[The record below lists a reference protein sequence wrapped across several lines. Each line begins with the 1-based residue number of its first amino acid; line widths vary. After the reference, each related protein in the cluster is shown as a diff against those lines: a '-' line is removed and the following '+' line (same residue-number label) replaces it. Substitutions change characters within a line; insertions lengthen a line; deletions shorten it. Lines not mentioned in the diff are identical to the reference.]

1 MDLQQKPLPSRFS
14 PMKQR
19 LCLLMFTAILGYAAP
34 AAANAQSALATDVD
48 RALKKAGDDLCKS
61 LDVLKCK
68 RKAVAKPKP
77 RKPARKTA
85 MPGKA
90 KPPPS
95 NILKPVAAKAI
106 PIPRAKPAVP
116 GSPSVTTAAITVPRP
131 RQKPTVPGARAVQ
144 GHTQVTV
151 TVPPTKPPV
160 GPQAPPPSTG
170 AENDCR
176 ASLRA
181 LGVSFTTPAARI
193 SAGRCSVAEPVHL
206 TRWKAGG
213 EDIEFPD
220 GPILNC
226 GFALKFGQWLKAEG
240 APIARRGARSAL
252 ARLYTGPG
260 YECRGRNGD
269 GSGKVSEHGLGNAVD
284 ITFFTL
290 QDGRTFHV
298 RDALDPMSP
307 AYQTLAGF
315 RASGCKYFTTVLGP
329 GANAAHAEH
338 FHFDMGQHGKSA
350 AYKICE

>member
-1 MDLQQKPLPSRFS
+1 
-14 PMKQR
+14 MKQR
-19 LCLLMFTAILGYAAP
+19 LCLLVFTAVLTFGQP

-90 KPPPS
+90 KPPPPV
-95 NILKPVAAKAI
+95 NLKPVAAKAI

-116 GSPSVTTAAITVPRP
+116 GPP
-131 RQKPTVPGARAVQ
+131 AVQ

-151 TVPPTKPPV
+151 AVPPTKPPA

-170 AENDCR
+170 AESDCR

-193 SAGRCSVAEPVHL
+193 SAGRCSVAEPVRL